1 MPINIPFVKLPWWP
15 LGPPQGRGAYC
26 HSQSSWALAMR
37 ESRHPPWKSHGE
49 TMANHGEPRHRAMA
63 VLHLEMYLW
72 LAANS
77 SSRQLGS
84 KILSIDSKH
93 FKLMRRLSSSVSLA
107 RCGLYRILRW
117 WNSPV
122 RKLYWFQH
130 QTSELQVL
138 FWLDCLA
145 TPRQLCALAVLRM
158 GWLL

>member
-1 MPINIPFVKLPWWP
+1 MPINIPLVKLPWWP

-63 VLHLEMYLW
+63 VLHLDMYLW

-84 KILSIDSKH
+84 KIVSVASSWCIHTPLLCCWQGAASTEFYDDET
-93 FKLMRRLSSSVSLA
+93 RRFGSCTGF
-107 RCGLYRILRW
+107 R
-117 WNSPV
+117 
-122 RKLYWFQH
+122 
-130 QTSELQVL
+130 T
-138 FWLDCLA
+138 LDCLV
-145 TPRQLCALAVLRM
+145 TPRQLCALAVLNTSQ
-158 GWLL
+158 

>member
-49 TMANHGEPRHRAMA
+49 TMANHGEPKHRAMA
-63 VLHLEMYLW
+63 VLHLDMYLW

-84 KILSIDSKH
+84 KIVSVAPSGCIHTPLLCCWQGAASTGFYGDET
-93 FKLMRRLSSSVSLA
+93 RRFRSCTGF
-107 RCGLYRILRW
+107 R
-117 WNSPV
+117 
-122 RKLYWFQH
+122 
-130 QTSELQVL
+130 T
-138 FWLDCLA
+138 LDCLA